1 MKNGVT
7 KMKGPMIE
15 SHIEIFP
22 YEKNKTNIFN
32 KDTGKTYLIGEKE
45 SGVLKLLDG
54 NHSSYDIEERYPYYT
69 QEEIE
74 RLIEEFVKIGLFKK
88 INSDKNILKLKKRI
102 VNPNSFINP
111 KSFGTK
117 MLYKLFIFGCP
128 LMFLFGVLGNA
139 WFMRRSMVLMGI
151 VSEIIGEYLHFGI
164 IDILLLYVLFGGCL
178 FLHEFAHA
186 VTARYYGVNVPEIG
200 VMLYYFMPCAYT
212 NISGINLLKNKNQ
225 RLVVLV
231 SGNLVNVGLIGL
243 MYMAIPFASS
253 HVGAYLLALILL
265 NLGTVFMNGMIF
277 LKFDGYYIMEV
288 LVDEIQLKEKSIT
301 YFRQLITTVVN
312 RDKSFYRRFKEMRNS
327 QSQYLT
333 NWVYLIYLLL
343 SVTYIPFAIINVA
356 SLLVLMA

>member
-1 MKNGVT
+1 
-7 KMKGPMIE
+7 MKGPMIE
-15 SHIEIFP
+15 SHIEIFT

-54 NHSSYDIEERYPYYT
+54 NHSIFDIAERCPYYT

-74 RLIEEFVKIGLFKK
+74 RLIGEFAKIGLFKK
-88 INSDKNILKLKKRI
+88 TNSNKNILKLKKRI

-117 MLYKLFIFGCP
+117 TLYKLIMFGCP
-128 LMFLFGVLGNA
+128 IMFLVGVLGNV
-139 WFMRRSMVLMGI
+139 WFMRKSMVSMEI
-151 VSEIIGEYLHFGI
+151 VSEIINEYLHFRM
-164 IDILLLYVLFGGCL
+164 IDILLLYIFFGGCL

-186 VTARYYGVNVPEIG
+186 VTARYYSVNVPEIG
-200 VMLYYFMPCAYT
+200 VMLYYFLPCAYT

-225 RLVVLV
+225 RLVVLI

-243 MYMAIPFASS
+243 MYMAIPFVSS
-253 HVGAYLLALILL
+253 HIAAYLLALILL
-265 NLGTVFMNGMIF
+265 NIGTVFMNGMIF

-301 YFRQLITTVVN
+301 FFRQLITMVVN
-312 RDKSFYRRFKEMRNS
+312 GDKSFYHRFQEEMRNS

-343 SVTYIPFAIINVA
+343 SAAYIPFAIINA
-356 SLLVLMA
+356 AGLLFLIA

>member
-1 MKNGVT
+1 
-7 KMKGPMIE
+7 MKGPMIE
-15 SHIEIFP
+15 SHIEIFT

-54 NHSSYDIEERYPYYT
+54 NHSIFDIAERCPYYT

-74 RLIEEFVKIGLFKK
+74 RLIGEFAKIGLFKK
-88 INSDKNILKLKKRI
+88 TNRNKNILKLKKRI

-117 MLYKLFIFGCP
+117 TLYKLIMFGCP
-128 LMFLFGVLGNA
+128 IMFLVGVLGNV
-139 WFMRRSMVLMGI
+139 WFMRKSMVSMEI
-151 VSEIIGEYLHFGI
+151 VSEIINEYLHFRM
-164 IDILLLYVLFGGCL
+164 IDILLLYIFFGGCL

-186 VTARYYGVNVPEIG
+186 VTARYYSVNVPEIG
-200 VMLYYFMPCAYT
+200 VMLYYFLPCAYT

-225 RLVVLV
+225 RLVVLI

-243 MYMAIPFASS
+243 MYMAIPFVSS
-253 HVGAYLLALILL
+253 HIAAYLLALILL
-265 NLGTVFMNGMIF
+265 NIGTVFMNGMIF

-301 YFRQLITTVVN
+301 YFCQLITMVVN
-312 RDKSFYRRFKEMRNS
+312 RDKSFYHRFQEEMRNS

-343 SVTYIPFAIINVA
+343 SAAYIPFAIINA
-356 SLLVLMA
+356 AGLLFLIE

>member
-1 MKNGVT
+1 
-7 KMKGPMIE
+7 MKGPMIE
-15 SHIEIFP
+15 SHIEIFT

-54 NHSSYDIEERYPYYT
+54 NHSIFDIAERCPYYT

-74 RLIEEFVKIGLFKK
+74 RLIGEFAKIGLFKK
-88 INSDKNILKLKKRI
+88 TNSNKNILKLKKRI

-117 MLYKLFIFGCP
+117 TLYKLIMFGCP
-128 LMFLFGVLGNA
+128 IMFLVGVLGNV
-139 WFMRRSMVLMGI
+139 WFMRKSMVSMEI
-151 VSEIIGEYLHFGI
+151 VSEIINEYLHFRM
-164 IDILLLYVLFGGCL
+164 IDILLLYIFFGGCL

-186 VTARYYGVNVPEIG
+186 VTARYYSVNVPEIG
-200 VMLYYFMPCAYT
+200 VMLYYFLPCAYT

-225 RLVVLV
+225 RLVVLI

-243 MYMAIPFASS
+243 MYMAIPFVSS
-253 HVGAYLLALILL
+253 HIAAYLLALILL
-265 NLGTVFMNGMIF
+265 NIGTVFMNGMIF

-301 YFRQLITTVVN
+301 YFRQLVTMVAN
-312 RDKSFYRRFKEMRNS
+312 RDKSFYHRFQEGMRNS

-343 SVTYIPFAIINVA
+343 SAAYIPFAIINA
-356 SLLVLMA
+356 AGLLFLIA

>member
-1 MKNGVT
+1 
-7 KMKGPMIE
+7 MKGPMIE
-15 SHIEIFP
+15 SHIEIFT

-54 NHSSYDIEERYPYYT
+54 NHSIFDIAERCPYYT

-74 RLIEEFVKIGLFKK
+74 RLIGEFAQIGLFKK
-88 INSDKNILKLKKRI
+88 TNSNKNILKLKKRI
-102 VNPNSFINP
+102 INPNSFINP

-117 MLYKLFIFGCP
+117 TLYKLIMFGCP
-128 LMFLFGVLGNA
+128 IMFLVGVLGNV
-139 WFMRRSMVLMGI
+139 WFMRKSMVSMEI
-151 VSEIIGEYLHFGI
+151 VSEIINEYLHFGM
-164 IDILLLYVLFGGCL
+164 IDILLLYIFFGGCL

-186 VTARYYGVNVPEIG
+186 ITARYYSVNVPEIG
-200 VMLYYFMPCAYT
+200 VMLYYFLPCAYT

-225 RLVVLV
+225 RLVVLI

-243 MYMAIPFASS
+243 MYMAIPFVSS
-253 HVGAYLLALILL
+253 HIAAYLLALILL
-265 NLGTVFMNGMIF
+265 NIGTVFMNGMIF

-301 YFRQLITTVVN
+301 YFRQLITMVAN
-312 RDKSFYRRFKEMRNS
+312 RDKSFYHRFQEEMRNS

-343 SVTYIPFAIINVA
+343 SAAYIPFAIINA
-356 SLLVLMA
+356 AGLLFLIA